1 MQKINEYPNLVI
13 TQTLSKAYGMAG
25 IRLGILYASAEII
38 TVLNKI
44 KPPYNINELTQQ
56 KALIR
61 ILDLNSIQNEI
72 GLINA
77 ERSVL
82 LKQLLQIK
90 YIKFIYPTDANF
102 VLIKVDDATKRYNQ
116 LLEKGIVIRNRTTQ
130 PLCENCLR
138 ITIGTKQE
146 NEKLINALQSL

>member
-1 MQKINEYPNLVI
+1 
-13 TQTLSKAYGMAG
+13 MAG

-44 KPPYNINELTQQ
+44 KPPYNINELSQQ

-72 GLINA
+72 DLINV
-77 ERSVL
+77 ERSTL

-90 YIKFIYPTDANF
+90 YIEFIYPTDANF

-138 ITIGTKQE
+138 ITIGTEQE